1 MGKLNWN
8 LVACDS
14 ILISILKMIYKAITI
29 QTRIS
34 TQKTPPS
41 HFGKDCF
48 LQSEMV
54 ILNTRPI
61 RTNMDK
67 IFNFCSCDCIKVDF
81 RRYFMVWICINT
93 QKFFLHWM
101 QTFKLHVHVQRIK
114 LFIIFKIM
122 INFLVFC
129 NLIFKARSS
138 VFERGEQICPTPLA
152 IFYM

>member
-1 MGKLNWN
+1 
-8 LVACDS
+8 
-14 ILISILKMIYKAITI
+14 
-29 QTRIS
+29 
-34 TQKTPPS
+34 
-41 HFGKDCF
+41 
-48 LQSEMV
+48 MV

-122 INFLVFC
+122 INFFVFC

-138 VFERGEQICPTPLA
+138 VFERGGSRFVQPPTQYFICRFKKNICSEKKGGGAVTVDPPSPWC
-152 IFYM
+152 YMPGFLYMYLMVLNWK